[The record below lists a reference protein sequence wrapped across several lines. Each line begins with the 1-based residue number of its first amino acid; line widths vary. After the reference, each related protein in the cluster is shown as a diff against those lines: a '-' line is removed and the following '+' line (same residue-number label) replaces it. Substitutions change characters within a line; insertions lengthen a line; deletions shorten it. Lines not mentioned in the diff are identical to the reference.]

1 MSAGQIVETLK
12 ANGEDFE
19 WYPTTQ
25 EIVDRLAGKIFSKR
39 EGGEGEYEC
48 DYGSVLD
55 IGCGNGSFFEKIDRT
70 DQQKFNATG
79 DHRKLLRTRYGIEKS
94 FALCGN
100 LPNDVVIIGSDFNE
114 QTLIDK
120 KVDLIFCN
128 PPYSEF
134 EAWAEKIIMQGNCK
148 AIALVIPCRWKLCQG
163 ISYALKKREME
174 AEILGTFDFLN
185 AERRARAK
193 VDLLFI
199 TAAEDE
205 YKGRRYRKDAKD
217 PFDVWFDET
226 FKISA
231 EKEKVYDSQRE
242 EQKRQELVAKGDTA
256 EMLVQFY
263 DKDMQKLY
271 ANYRQ
276 LETLDADIFRELKVD
291 VKNLKAG
298 LRERI
303 GGLKHLYWDELFR
316 KYDRITKRLTSKD
329 RKKVVERLHDN
340 TAIDFT
346 MGNIFQLTLWLI
358 RNSNTMFDEQV
369 TDYFFSLC
377 NAETIHRYKSNLRW
391 DEDSWRYIKDGFGGI
406 RSRSEIDEHRKRLK
420 NIMLDYRI
428 VVQAWRNFRED
439 WPSTEMSEDCFDFLE
454 DTYIIAG
461 NLGFDVE
468 KVLPDNR
475 RSVSIDEWR
484 NFDVHLTDGSLF
496 ANIKLYKNGNRHVKF
511 CREFMQR
518 LNVEMARINGWIRD
532 KGDAASE
539 MGMTAAEVE
548 RFWGSNRKIEISAG
562 RQLLG
567 LPVEEETDACA

>member
-1 MSAGQIVETLK
+1 MNANQIVETLK
-12 ANGEDFE
+12 ASGEDME

-25 EIVDRLAGKIFSKR
+25 EIVNCLAGKIFSKR
-39 EGGEGEYEC
+39 EWGKGEYEC
-48 DYGSVLD
+48 DYHSVLD
-55 IGCGNGSFFEKIDRT
+55 IGCGNGSFFAKIDRT
-70 DQQKFNATG
+70 EQQKLNAACDCG
-79 DHRKLLRTRYGIEKS
+79 RLLNTRYGIEKS
-94 FALCGN
+94 FVLCEQ

-134 EAWAEKIIMQGNCK
+134 AEWTEKIIMQGNCK
-148 AIALVIPCRWKLCQG
+148 AMALVIPFRWKENPK
-163 ISYALKKREME
+163 IAYALKKRGMKVEV
-174 AEILGTFDFLN
+174 LGTFDFLN

-199 TAAEDE
+199 TADE
-205 YKGRRYRKDAKD
+205 MELDGRYYRKEAKD

-231 EKEKVYDSQRE
+231 EKEKVYDYQRN
-242 EQKRQELVAKGDTA
+242 EQKRQEIVAGGNTA

-263 DKDMQKLY
+263 DKDMEKLY
-271 ANYRQ
+271 SNYRQ
-276 LETLDADIFRELKVD
+276 LEKLDADIFRELKVD

-303 GGLKHLYWDELFR
+303 SGLKHLYWDELFK
-316 KYDRITKRLTSKD
+316 KYDRITKRLTSKG
-329 RKKVVERLHDN
+329 RKKVIERLHDN

-346 MGNIFQLTLWLI
+346 LNNIFQLTLWLI

-369 TDYFFSLC
+369 SDYFFSLC

-406 RSRSEIDEHRKRLK
+406 RSRSEVDEHRKKLK

-428 VVQAWRNFRED
+428 VVQAWSNFRED
-439 WPSTEMSEDCFDFLE
+439 WSSTEMSEDCYNFLE
-454 DTYIIAG
+454 DTYIIAE
-461 NLGFDVE
+461 NLGFDVG

-475 RSVSIDEWR
+475 RDVCVDDWR
-484 NFDVHLTDGSLF
+484 NFDVYMTDGSLF
-496 ANIKLYKNGNRHVKF
+496 ANVKLYKNGNRHVKF
-511 CREFMQR
+511 CKEFMQR
-518 LNVEMARINGWIRD
+518 LNVEMARINGWVRD
-532 KGDAASE
+532 KKEAASE
-539 MGMTAAEVE
+539 MGMTAAEIG
-548 RFWGSNRKIEISAG
+548 RFWGSNRKIELAEG
-562 RQLLG
+562 NKLLG
-567 LPVEEETDACA
+567 LPA

>member
-1 MSAGQIVETLK
+1 MNTNQIVETLK
-12 ANGEDFE
+12 ASGEDME

-25 EIVDRLAGKIFSKR
+25 EIVNCLADHIFRKRDYGK
-39 EGGEGEYEC
+39 GEYEC
-48 DYGSVLD
+48 DYGSILD

-70 DQQKFNATG
+70 EQQEYNKACDG
-79 DHRKLLRTRYGIEKS
+79 GKMLHERYGIEKS
-94 FALCGN
+94 FVLCEQ

-114 QTLIDK
+114 QALIDK

-134 EAWAEKIIMQGNCK
+134 AEWTEKIIMQGNCK
-148 AIALVIPCRWKLCQG
+148 AMAIVIPCRWKENPKL
-163 ISYALKKREME
+163 SYALKKRGMK
-174 AEILGTFDFLN
+174 AEVIGTFDFLN

-199 TAAEDE
+199 TVDE
-205 YKGRRYRKDAKD
+205 MELDGRYYRKEAKD

-231 EKEKVYDSQRE
+231 EKEKVYDYQRN
-242 EQKRQELVAKGDTA
+242 EQKRQEIVAGCDTA

-263 DKDMQKLY
+263 DKDMEKLY
-271 ANYRQ
+271 SNYRQ
-276 LETLDADIFRELKVD
+276 LEKLDADIFRELKVD

-303 GGLKHLYWDELFR
+303 SGLKHLYWDELFK
-316 KYDRITKRLTSKD
+316 KYDRITKRLTSKG
-329 RKKVVERLHDN
+329 RKKVIERLHDN

-346 MGNIFQLTLWLI
+346 LNNIFQLTLWLI

-369 TDYFFSLC
+369 SDYFFSLC
-377 NAETIHRYKSNLRW
+377 NSETIHRYKSNLRW

-428 VVQAWRNFRED
+428 IVQAWRNFRED
-439 WPSTEMSEDCFDFLE
+439 WSGTEMSEDCFDFLE

-518 LNVEMARINGWIRD
+518 LNVEMARINGWVRD
-532 KGDAASE
+532 KKEAASE
-539 MGMTAAEVE
+539 MGLTPAEIE
-548 RFWGSNRKIEISAG
+548 RFWGSNRKIELAEG
-562 RQLLG
+562 NKLLG
-567 LPVEEETDACA
+567 LPA